1 LAQSNLSGY
10 SVGGSGS
17 GRTSSAQDDGT
28 KSKDGYWSLH
38 KLKRSYLDYL
48 GSKREEIDEQQDAN
62 RFTHGSQWTAEQITQ
77 LNARKQP
84 VVWNNKTKRKINGIV
99 GTLQRLRQDPKA
111 YPRTPKHEQ
120 GAELATATIRYA
132 TERAEWDR
140 IDPKCTEM
148 CAINGIGGVEFSL
161 EQGAKEGDVEI
172 GLDVVYI
179 DGFFYDPRSKQDDFS
194 DARYLGVGKWLDME
208 AALELFPDKED
219 ELEASIG
226 AGEELSSD
234 SDSDHKEW
242 FSSTDNEN
250 AKRIRLVECWYKHK
264 GKWRWAVF
272 TGNEVL
278 DEGDS
283 PFIDED
289 NQSQHK
295 YEMFSAYI
303 DQDNDRYGFVRDL
316 KPLNQEM
323 NMRSS
328 KALYTMLSRRII
340 APVGA
345 FDDIEVARREA
356 ARADGVVVYNPGAEK
371 PEFDDTA
378 RQAETAAQLEFKR
391 DVQADFESFGPNIA
405 VTGEGLENSSGRAI
419 HLLQQS
425 GLADLGPFI
434 QSYRGWKIRVYRK
447 MWNAIQRH
455 WTGERWIRVTD
466 DEEIKQFVQINGVG
480 IDPMTGQPT
489 MVNSIGEL
497 DVDII
502 LDEGPDQVNVQAD
515 AYEVM
520 NALAS
525 KGGEVPTDILIEL
538 APLPLSLKKRLLE
551 KLNPEPTPEA
561 QQRQQVEMQMG
572 VETVKEKAASAE
584 LKKAQAFKAAREA
597 AVVQPEQP
605 EQGSNSPQ
613 DHPLTI
619 QTDAIEKQAS
629 AAQKAA
635 DAEKKKAETAKII
648 QDIQLEPQ
656 RMAMEHQANQQKMQL
671 DAQNAQADR
680 QMQARQSEMSARQQ
694 SKDSERN
701 YEVNKMKAKQK
712 PASKKP

>member
-10 SVGGSGS
+10 SVGGGGTGGS
-17 GRTSSAQDDGT
+17 SSSADDGKKT
-28 KSKDGYWSLH
+28 GYWSLH
-38 KLKRSYLDYL
+38 KLKRAYLDYL

-132 TERAEWDR
+132 TERAMWDR
-140 IDPKCTEM
+140 IDPRCTEM

-194 DARYLGVGKWLDME
+194 DARFLGVGKWLDME

-264 GKWRWAVF
+264 GKWCFAVF

-278 DEGDS
+278 KEGES
-283 PFIDED
+283 PFVDED

-561 QQRQQVEMQMG
+561 QQRKQVEMQMG

-619 QTDAIEKQAS
+619 QTDAIEAQAS
-629 AAQKAA
+629 AQQKMA
-635 DAEKKKAETAKII
+635 DAEKKRAETQKVY

-656 RMAMEHQANQQKMQL
+656 RMMMEQQNQAQERQLKAQQ
-671 DAQNAQADR
+671 AQQTFAASR
-680 QMQARQSEMSARQQ
+680 Q
-694 SKDSERN
+694 DSERN

-712 PASKKP
+712 PSPTRGK

>member
-10 SVGGSGS
+10 SVGGGGTGGS
-17 GRTSSAQDDGT
+17 SSSPDDGKKT
-28 KSKDGYWSLH
+28 GYWSLH
-38 KLKRSYLDYL
+38 KLKRAYLDYL

-62 RFTHGSQWTAEQITQ
+62 RFTHGSQWTDDQIKQ

-132 TERAEWDR
+132 TERAMWDR
-140 IDPKCTEM
+140 IDPRCTEM

-161 EQGAKEGDVEI
+161 EQGDKEGDVEI

-179 DGFFYDPRSKQDDFS
+179 DGFFYDPRSRQDDFS

-264 GKWRWAVF
+264 GKWCFAVF
-272 TGNEVL
+272 TGNEIL
-278 DEGDS
+278 QDGDS
-283 PFIDED
+283 PFVDED

-502 LDEGPDQVNVQAD
+502 LDEGPDAVNVQAD

-561 QQRQQVEMQMG
+561 QQRKQVEMQMG

-605 EQGSNSPQ
+605 EQQANSPQ

-680 QMQARQSEMSARQQ
+680 QMQARQSDMSARQQ
-694 SKDSERN
+694 SKDSDRN
-701 YEVNKMKAKQK
+701 FQVNKMKAKQK
-712 PASKKP
+712 PSPRGK

>member
-17 GRTSSAQDDGT
+17 GRTSGSSSDDGKKT
-28 KSKDGYWSLH
+28 GYWSLT
-38 KLKRSYLDYL
+38 KLKRAYLDYL
-48 GSKREEIDEQQDAN
+48 GTKREEIDEQQDAR
-62 RFTHGSQWTAEQITQ
+62 RFVHGSQWTAEQIKQ

-111 YPRTPKHEQ
+111 YPRTPQHEQ
-120 GAELATATIRYA
+120 GAELATATIRFA
-132 TERAEWDR
+132 TERAKWEAKDPR
-140 IDPKCTEM
+140 CAEICSID
-148 CAINGIGGVEFSL
+148 GIGGVEFNL
-161 EQGAKEGDVEI
+161 EPGAKGVEI
-172 GLDVVYI
+172 GLEVVKV
-179 DGFFYDPRSKQDDFS
+179 DGFFYDPRSSEDDFS
-194 DARYLGVGKWLDME
+194 DARYMGVGKWMDLE
-208 AALELFPDKED
+208 AATELFPDKED
-219 ELEASIG
+219 ELEAGLGS
-226 AGEELSSD
+226 GEELTSD
-234 SDSDHKEW
+234 SDRDHQQW
-242 FSSTDNEN
+242 FETSNEN
-250 AKRIRLVECWYKHK
+250 AKRLRLVECWYKHK
-264 GKWRWAVF
+264 GEWCFAVF
-272 TGNEVL
+272 TGSDIL
-278 DEGDS
+278 KEGKS
-283 PFIDED
+283 PFFDED
-289 NQSQHK
+289 EKSQHK

-340 APVGA
+340 APAGA

-466 DEEIKQFVQINGVG
+466 DDEIKHFIEINGVG
-480 IDPMTGQPT
+480 IDPMTGEPT
-489 MVNSIGEL
+489 LVNAIGEL
-497 DVDII
+497 DVDIVM
-502 LDEGPDQVNVQAD
+502 DEGPDQINVQAD

-538 APLPLSLKKRLLE
+538 APLPASLKKRLLE
-551 KLNPEPTPEA
+551 KLNPEPSPEA

-605 EQGSNSPQ
+605 EQQANSPQ

-656 RMAMEHQANQQKMQL
+656 RMAMEQQNQAQERQLKAQQ
-671 DAQNAQADR
+671 AQQTFAASR
-680 QMQARQSEMSARQQ
+680 Q
-694 SKDSERN
+694 DSERN
-701 YEVNKMKAKQK
+701 YEVNKMKAKQRPAPRK
-712 PASKKP
+712 P

>member
-10 SVGGSGS
+10 SVGGGGTGGS
-17 GRTSSAQDDGT
+17 SSSADDGKKT
-28 KSKDGYWSLH
+28 GYWSLH
-38 KLKRSYLDYL
+38 KLKRAYLDYL

-62 RFTHGSQWTAEQITQ
+62 RFTHGSQWTDEQIKQ

-132 TERAEWDR
+132 TERAMWDR
-140 IDPKCTEM
+140 IDPRCTEM

-194 DARYLGVGKWLDME
+194 DARFLGVGKWLDME

-264 GKWRWAVF
+264 GKWCFAVF

-278 DEGDS
+278 KEGES
-283 PFIDED
+283 PFVDED

-561 QQRQQVEMQMG
+561 QQRKQVEMQMG

-619 QTDAIEKQAS
+619 QTDAIEAQAS
-629 AAQKAA
+629 AQQKMA
-635 DAEKKKAETAKII
+635 DAEKKRAETQKVY

-656 RMAMEHQANQQKMQL
+656 RMMMEQQNQAQERQLKAQQ
-671 DAQNAQADR
+671 AQQTFAASR
-680 QMQARQSEMSARQQ
+680 Q
-694 SKDSERN
+694 DSERN

-712 PASKKP
+712 PSPTRGK

>member
-1 LAQSNLSGY
+1 LAQSDTGY

-17 GRTSSAQDDGT
+17 GRTSGSGDDGT
-28 KSKDGYWSLH
+28 KSKDGYWSLQ

-48 GSKREEIDEQQDAN
+48 GTKREEIDEQQDAN
-62 RFTHGSQWTAEQITQ
+62 RFTHGSQWTAEQIKQ

-111 YPRTPKHEQ
+111 YPRTPQHEQ
-120 GAELATATIRYA
+120 GASLATATIRYA

-148 CAINGIGGVEFSL
+148 CAINGIGGVEFVL

-172 GLDVVYI
+172 GLEVVHI
-179 DGFFYDPRSKQDDFS
+179 DGFFYDPRSREDDFS
-194 DARYLGVGKWLDME
+194 DARYLGVGKWLDIE
-208 AALELFPDKED
+208 AATELFPDKES
-219 ELEASIG
+219 ELEAAIG
-226 AGEELSSD
+226 SGEELSSD
-234 SDSDHKEW
+234 SDSDQKQW
-242 FSSTDNEN
+242 FETSSEN

-264 GKWRWAVF
+264 GKWCWAVF
-272 TGNEVL
+272 TGNTVL

-283 PFIDED
+283 PFFDED
-289 NQSQHK
+289 EQSQHK

-466 DEEIKQFVQINGVG
+466 DEEVKQFIQINGVG
-480 IDPMTGQPT
+480 IDPMTGEPT
-489 MVNSIGEL
+489 LVNAIGEL

-502 LDEGPDQVNVQAD
+502 MDEGPDHINMQAD

-520 NALAS
+520 QALAS
-525 KGGEVPTDILIEL
+525 KGGEVPTDILLEL
-538 APLPLSLKKRLLE
+538 APIEHSLKKRLLQR
-551 KLNPEPTPEA
+551 LNPEPSPEQ

-597 AVVQPEQP
+597 AVVQPGQP
-605 EQGSNSPQ
+605 DQQVNGPQ

-619 QTDAIEKQAS
+619 QTDALETQAS
-629 AAQKAA
+629 AQQKIA
-635 DAEKKKAETAKII
+635 DAEKKRAETQKVY

-671 DAQNAQADR
+671 DAQQAQQTFAASRED
-680 QMQARQSEMSARQQ
+680 
-694 SKDSERN
+694 SKRN

-712 PASKKP
+712 PAPRKPNA

>member
-10 SVGGSGS
+10 SVGGGGTGGS
-17 GRTSSAQDDGT
+17 SSSPDDGKKT
-28 KSKDGYWSLH
+28 GYWSLH
-38 KLKRSYLDYL
+38 KLKRAYLDYL

-62 RFTHGSQWTAEQITQ
+62 RFTHGSQWTDEQIKQ

-132 TERAEWDR
+132 TERAMWDR
-140 IDPKCTEM
+140 IDPRCTEM

-161 EQGAKEGDVEI
+161 EQGEKEGDVEI

-179 DGFFYDPRSKQDDFS
+179 DGFFYDPRSRQDDFS

-264 GKWRWAVF
+264 GKWCFAVF
-272 TGNEVL
+272 TGNEIL
-278 DEGDS
+278 QDGES
-283 PFIDED
+283 PFVDED

-480 IDPMTGQPT
+480 IDSMTGQPT

-502 LDEGPDQVNVQAD
+502 LDEGPDAVNVQAD

-605 EQGSNSPQ
+605 DVQMGGGPQ

-619 QTDAIEKQAS
+619 QMDAMEAQA
-629 AAQKAA
+629 AAQQKMA

-656 RMAMEHQANQQKMQL
+656 RMAMEHQANQQKMRL
-671 DAQNAQADR
+671 DAQQAQQTFAASR
-680 QMQARQSEMSARQQ
+680 Q
-694 SKDSERN
+694 DSERN

-712 PASKKP
+712 PSPRGK

>member
-10 SVGGSGS
+10 SVGGGGTGGS
-17 GRTSSAQDDGT
+17 SSSPDDGKKT
-28 KSKDGYWSLH
+28 GYWSLH
-38 KLKRSYLDYL
+38 KLKRAYLDYL

-62 RFTHGSQWTAEQITQ
+62 RFTHGSQWTDDQIKQ

-132 TERAEWDR
+132 TERAMWDR
-140 IDPKCTEM
+140 IDPRCTEM

-161 EQGAKEGDVEI
+161 EQGDKEGDVEI

-179 DGFFYDPRSKQDDFS
+179 DGFFYDPRSRQDDFS

-264 GKWRWAVF
+264 GKWCFAVF
-272 TGNEVL
+272 TGNEIL
-278 DEGDS
+278 QDGDS
-283 PFIDED
+283 PFVDED

-561 QQRQQVEMQMG
+561 QQRKQVEMQMG

-605 EQGSNSPQ
+605 EQQANSPQ

-694 SKDSERN
+694 SKDSDRN
-701 YEVNKMKAKQK
+701 FQVNKMKAKQK
-712 PASKKP
+712 PSPRGK

>member
-17 GRTSSAQDDGT
+17 GRTSGSSSDDGKKT
-28 KSKDGYWSLH
+28 GYWSLQ

-48 GSKREEIDEQQDAN
+48 GTKREEIDEQQDAR
-62 RFTHGSQWTAEQITQ
+62 RFVHGSQWTDEQIKQ

-132 TERAEWDR
+132 TERAMWDR
-140 IDPKCTEM
+140 IDPRCTEM
-148 CAINGIGGVEFSL
+148 CAVDGIGGVEFKL

-179 DGFFYDPRSKQDDFS
+179 DGFFYDPRSSQDDFS
-194 DARYLGVGKWLDME
+194 DARYLGVGKWLDLE
-208 AALELFPDKED
+208 AATELFPDKED
-219 ELEASIG
+219 ELEAALG
-226 AGEELSSD
+226 AGEELTSD
-234 SDSDHKEW
+234 SDRDHQQW
-242 FSSTDNEN
+242 FETSNEN
-250 AKRIRLVECWYKHK
+250 AKRIRMVECWYKHK
-264 GKWRWAVF
+264 GKWCWAVF
-272 TGNEVL
+272 TGNTVL

-283 PFIDED
+283 PFVNED
-289 NQSQHK
+289 NQSEHK

-391 DVQADFESFGPNIA
+391 DVQSDFESFGPNIA
-405 VTGEGLENSSGRAI
+405 VTGEGLENASGRAI
-419 HLLQQS
+419 HLLQQA

-480 IDPMTGQPT
+480 IDPMTGEPT
-489 MVNSIGEL
+489 LVNAIGEL

-538 APLPLSLKKRLLE
+538 APLPLSLKKKLLE
-551 KLNPEPTPEA
+551 RLNPEPSPEQ
-561 QQRQQVEMQMG
+561 QQRKQVEMQMG

-605 EQGSNSPQ
+605 EQQANSPQ

-680 QMQARQSEMSARQQ
+680 QMQARQTEMSAKQQ
-694 SKDSERN
+694 AKDSDRN
-701 YEVNKMKAKQK
+701 FQVNKMKAKQK
-712 PASKKP
+712 PAPRKP

>member
-10 SVGGSGS
+10 SVGGGGTGGS
-17 GRTSSAQDDGT
+17 SSSPDDGKKT
-28 KSKDGYWSLH
+28 GYWSLH
-38 KLKRSYLDYL
+38 KLKRAYLDYL

-62 RFTHGSQWTAEQITQ
+62 RFTHGSQWTDDQIKQ

-132 TERAEWDR
+132 TERAMWDR
-140 IDPKCTEM
+140 IDPRCTEM

-161 EQGAKEGDVEI
+161 EQGDKEGDVEI

-179 DGFFYDPRSKQDDFS
+179 DGFFYDPRSRQDDFS

-264 GKWRWAVF
+264 GKWCFAVF
-272 TGNEVL
+272 TGNEIL
-278 DEGDS
+278 QDGDS
-283 PFIDED
+283 PFVDED

-502 LDEGPDQVNVQAD
+502 LDEGPDAVNVQAD

-561 QQRQQVEMQMG
+561 QQRKQVEMQMG

-605 EQGSNSPQ
+605 EQQANSPQ

-694 SKDSERN
+694 SKDSDRN
-701 YEVNKMKAKQK
+701 FQVNKMKAKQK
-712 PASKKP
+712 PSPRGK